1 MKQTIRLLSWNV
13 NGIRAAAK
21 KGLLE
26 WLLRASPD
34 ILCIQETKAETSQL
48 SREIL
53 EPAGYRSYW
62 SSARKKG
69 YSGVG
74 VYSRIEPMSVDLSLG
89 VPRFDEEG
97 RVIRLDFPNFT
108 LFNVYF
114 PNGKSG
120 TERLLFKMDFYA
132 AFIEYLED
140 LRKRTP
146 RLIFTGDVNTAHR
159 QIDLARPKENEKVSG
174 FLPEERAWID
184 SVISRG
190 YTDTFRFLNPDAIQY
205 SWWDLKSRERERNV
219 GWRIDYVFVSEEMLS
234 SVTKAFILGDVLG
247 SDHCP
252 VGIEFEA

>member
-1 MKQTIRLLSWNV
+1 M